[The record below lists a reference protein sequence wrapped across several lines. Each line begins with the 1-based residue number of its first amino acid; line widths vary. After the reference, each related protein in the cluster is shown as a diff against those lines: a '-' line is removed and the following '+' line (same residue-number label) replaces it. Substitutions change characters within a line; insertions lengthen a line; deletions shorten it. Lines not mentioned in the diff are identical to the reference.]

1 MGGGI
6 LSGLL
11 WGSALSVIALGVAS
25 QLAPLP
31 ETRASETGAP
41 ETEATLDVLPGA
53 GPDMA
58 PSTGRDGAGARL
70 SVPEAD
76 ETPERRPEPL
86 ASRPA
91 PAGETVDPGVS
102 AELDVPAGSEFRRG
116 LTDGAPS
123 LPEPDGQ
130 GPSLSTLPVAP
141 QGSSAG
147 ELPPRFDTDP
157 AGRPDGA
164 GSPVRAPLAPEAG
177 EDSPALAAPL
187 QEDGATSE
195 VTQSPGVAP
204 DVSGPDALPPR
215 GEEARGEGSGRTG
228 SPAEGGTAPEV
239 ASMSPARGT
248 APDAEDG
255 ASLDAARA
263 APGAGSGP
271 DAALATRSGGDGVS
285 PPDSVAA
292 EMSAQD
298 EVAMPEPDAASSA
311 SAGQIGAEEDDA
323 PVTIDVAEEDNNAP
337 ADTYGEE
344 RRSDSRLDA
353 DPAGDADPGELA
365 EAPDRL
371 RQGMTDGAA
380 MTGSE
385 ASPETPPLSPDRPE
399 MVAAP
404 SLEPAS
410 TSDLD
415 PEPGA
420 PVAALEGDTANA
432 AAPDRPTLET
442 GAPATP
448 ADAPLASQ
456 SALPEI
462 DDGAPITA
470 GEAVSASAGDEA
482 EVARAD
488 PAMTEPAL
496 EARRAGAA
504 ESASRA
510 DIDRSGPPA
519 VPSPTTSARGRPGDV
534 PDAPAPLRA
543 EGEPG
548 DPARAEMAEASS
560 GPSPELTIG
569 AVARDARPADR
580 AAPAS
585 MTQADPSRIDR
596 AGATRSRSPEAE
608 DAASALASRA
618 VLASSQA
625 ASLSDTADAD
635 RPEESPVA
643 AATSKPATRS
653 PSGGADRSE
662 TPAAATVSSASRAA
676 PAPRASGGVPGPVSV
691 ASAERAG
698 SDKAAAIET
707 TGPLASAAP
716 SETAPREE
724 ARRSAPVGSEPA
736 RTAER
741 DAARPTRAEA
751 PVRSDAA
758 RITGREVVQSP
769 EMPPMVD
776 DQAPTGIG
784 LRVLPLTE
792 RTGRSTLPPE
802 GSLVARRDADV
813 DLGGAEPPAESQ
825 GALERNA
832 IPFEDAAGR
841 PQLSVVLLDDGTTP
855 PEAISGLYFPVTV
868 AVDPA
873 SEDAAARAASLSA
886 AGAEVVIMASGLP
899 KGARPQDLE
908 ISVEDW
914 LTRVPS
920 AIGVMDTEARDLGAD
935 EDMARQA
942 ISALARGGHGLL
954 LHDTGLGGAA
964 RLAGDAGLPSASLW
978 RRIDVGEPRPAGIG
992 RALDRA
998 AFEAGRIGGIVV
1010 SATMAPDTLEG
1021 LGNWALAE
1029 EDGSVVLAPLSA
1041 VLADE

>member
-31 ETRASETGAP
+31 ETRGSESGAP
-41 ETEATLDVLPGA
+41 EPEATLEVLPGA
-53 GPDMA
+53 APDMA
-58 PSTGRDGAGARL
+58 PSTGRDGAAARL

-91 PAGETVDPGVS
+91 PAGEAVDPGVS
-102 AELDVPAGSEFRRG
+102 AELNVPAGSEFRRG

-130 GPSLSTLPVAP
+130 GPSLSTLPSAP
-141 QGSSAG
+141 QGSAAG
-147 ELPPRFDTDP
+147 ELPLRFDTDP
-157 AGRPDGA
+157 AGRPDA
-164 GSPVRAPLAPEAG
+164 SDSPVRAPRAPEAG
-177 EDSPALAAPL
+177 DDSPSLAAPA
-187 QEDGATSE
+187 QEDGEKSE

-204 DVSGPDALPPR
+204 EVSGPDALPPR

-228 SPAEGGTAPEV
+228 LPAEGGTAPEV

-255 ASLDAARA
+255 ASLDAART
-263 APGAGSGP
+263 APGAESESGQ
-271 DAALATRSGGDGVS
+271 DAALAT
-285 PPDSVAA
+285 PVA
-292 EMSAQD
+292 
-298 EVAMPEPDAASSA
+298 
-311 SAGQIGAEEDDA
+311 
-323 PVTIDVAEEDNNAP
+323 IDVAEEEKDGP
-337 ADTYGEE
+337 ADAITDG
-344 RRSDSRLDA
+344 RRSDSRREG
-353 DPAGDADPGELA
+353 DPAGDSDPELA
-365 EAPDRL
+365 AGAPDRI
-371 RQGMTDGAA
+371 RQGMTDEAG
-380 MTGSE
+380 MTPE
-385 ASPETPPLSPDRPE
+385 IRPETPLSTDRPE
-399 MVAAP
+399 MVAAS

-420 PVAALEGDTANA
+420 PVAALEGDRAGA
-432 AAPDRPTLET
+432 AEPDRPTLET

-448 ADAPLASQ
+448 ADAPLASEP
-456 SALPEI
+456 ALTEI
-462 DDGAPITA
+462 DEGARITA
-470 GEAVSASAGDEA
+470 GEAVSASGGDEVEA
-482 EVARAD
+482 ASAD
-488 PAMTEPAL
+488 PAMTEAAP

-504 ESASRA
+504 DSVSRA
-510 DIDRSGPPA
+510 DIGSSDPAA
-519 VPSPTTSARGRPGDV
+519 VPSPTLSARARPGDV
-534 PDAPAPLRA
+534 PDAPAPRRA
-543 EGEPG
+543 AGEPG
-548 DPARAEMAEASS
+548 DPARSDTAEASS
-560 GPSPELTIG
+560 GPSTELTIG
-569 AVARDARPADR
+569 ATASGARPADR

-585 MTQADPSRIDR
+585 TTQADPSRIAR
-596 AGATRSRSPEAE
+596 TGATRSRSPEAE
-608 DAASALASRA
+608 DAASAPATPA
-618 VLASSQA
+618 ILASSRTA
-625 ASLSDTADAD
+625 TRSDTAEAD
-635 RPEESPVA
+635 RPGESPVTA
-643 AATSKPATRS
+643 AASQPAMRS
-653 PSGGADRSE
+653 PSGDADRSE
-662 TPAAATVSSASRAA
+662 TPAAATVSSAS
-676 PAPRASGGVPGPVSV
+676 PDAPRAARGVPAPVSS

-698 SDKAAAIET
+698 SDKAPAIET

-716 SETAPREE
+716 PETAPREA

-736 RTAER
+736 RTADR
-741 DAARPTRAEA
+741 DAARTTRSEA
-751 PVRSDAA
+751 PVRSDAP

-802 GSLVARRDADV
+802 GNLVARRAADM
-813 DLGGAEPPAESQ
+813 DLGEDVPQAESQ
-825 GALERNA
+825 GALQRNA

-841 PQLSVVLLDDGTTP
+841 PLLSVVLLDDGTTT
-855 PEAISGLYFPVTV
+855 PETISGLAFPVTV

-873 SEDAAARAASLSA
+873 SEDAAARAASLSG

-908 ISVEDW
+908 TSVEDW

-942 ISALARGGHGLL
+942 ISALAREGHGLL
-954 LHDTGLGGAA
+954 LRDTGLGGAE
-964 RLAGDAGLPSASLW
+964 RLAGEAGLPSASLW
-978 RRIDVGEPRPAGIG
+978 RRIDMGEPRPAGIG

-998 AFEAGRIGGIVV
+998 AFEAGRIGGVVV

-1021 LGNWALAE
+1021 LRNWAAAE
-1029 EDGSVVLAPLSA
+1029 EDGSVALAPLSA
-1041 VLADE
+1041 ILADE